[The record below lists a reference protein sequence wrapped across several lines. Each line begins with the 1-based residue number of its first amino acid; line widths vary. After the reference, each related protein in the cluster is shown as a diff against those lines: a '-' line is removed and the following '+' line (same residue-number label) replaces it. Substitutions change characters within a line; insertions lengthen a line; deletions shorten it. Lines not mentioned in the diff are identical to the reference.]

1 MTKQAGKATVICDL
15 IGDNDIDIRA
25 ITETWLSTNDSISTG
40 RITPAGYQLLHVP
53 RAHGTGGGVAVVY
66 KSTFVTRQLD
76 IPNAKTF
83 ELMGLHISNGS
94 QSTRLIVVYRPPP
107 NTKNGYTTSEFLAEF
122 SQLMDIMAMDTPNVL
137 VAGDF
142 NFHMDNIS
150 NNDTRRFLDLLEVAD
165 LKQHVEGPTHVAGHT
180 IDLLITRSSNTFLNN
195 NG

>member
-1 MTKQAGKATVICDL
+1 MSLCLLNARSVCDVKQAGKATVICNL
-15 IGDNDIDIRA
+15 IEENYIDILA

-53 RAHGTGGGVAVVY
+53 RAHGTGGGVAVVC
-66 KSTFVTRQLD
+66 KSTFVTRQVD

-83 ELMGLHISNGS
+83 ELMGLHISNGP

-107 NTKNGYTTSEFLAEF
+107 NTKNGYITSEFLAEF
-122 SQLMDIMAMDTPNVL
+122 SQLMDSMAMDTSNLL

-142 NFHMDNIS
+142 KFHMDNLS

-165 LKQHVEGPTHVAGHT
+165 LKQHVEGARHMLPGTPS
-180 IDLLITRSSNTFLNN
+180 IF
-195 NG
+195 